1 MKHKLIF
8 VLAFFIMAQ
17 VFFGC
22 NKIGSGSPLKGENFD
37 KDASYALGMNIGSS
51 LAMDGIIPNL
61 DEFLKG
67 VRDSISG
74 GTMRF
79 DESEAIMKIQTA
91 YQSMMEKRDA
101 EATEEETAFLA
112 ENSKKPGVVITPS
125 GLQYEV
131 ITETSGP
138 KPTASDMVRVHYEG
152 RLINGTVFDSSY
164 DRGSPAEFPLGGVI
178 QGWIEGLQLMS
189 VGSKYRFFIPSELGY
204 GSRGAGS
211 IPPYSTLIFE
221 VELLDIL

>member
-1 MKHKLIF
+1 
-8 VLAFFIMAQ
+8 MAQ

-131 ITETSGP
+131 ITETFGP

-152 RLINGTVFDSSY
+152 RLIDGTVFDSSY